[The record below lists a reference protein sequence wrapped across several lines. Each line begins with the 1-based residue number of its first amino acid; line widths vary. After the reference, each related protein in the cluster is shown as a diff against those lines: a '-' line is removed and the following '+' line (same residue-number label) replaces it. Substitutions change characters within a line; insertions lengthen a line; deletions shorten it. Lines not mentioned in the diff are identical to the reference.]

1 MMRCWLCF
9 FFSSRRRHTS
19 CSRDWSSDVC
29 SSDLDLFRAVRDV
42 VASEY
47 ELLGELGRGEKGT
60 VVYLAREL
68 ATRNLV
74 ALKLDRGPS
83 GGDADYE
90 LTVLSQLDESI
101 PSPGSNCPYC
111 GRRVQGWERFC
122 PQCGRDISGE
132 AGGTDATSGFT

>member
-1 MMRCWLCF
+1 MDVRRVAIDRLPRVAFRDLPSLPMIDPSGKTQLNLAPV
-9 FFSSRRRHTS
+9 SGGTGSRE
-19 CSRDWSSDVC
+19 D
-29 SSDLDLFRAVRDV
+29 DLFRAVRDV

-101 PSPGSNCPYC
+101 PSPGSDCPYC

-122 PQCGRDISGE
+122 P
-132 AGGTDATSGFT
+132 